1 MLARTCFIRYALFR
15 QKGCT
20 YVHHA
25 FQLARGCIKN
35 ILFHNIYFSLYIQAR
50 SNFTKIYSKLHIYCR
65 AQYRNFVSV
74 AKKKLFLD
82 FRLEVFFVF
91 AWKTLKRRS
100 IALLITI
107 RLFLRASNLR
117 GRFYRKFVTLNR
129 IARRSLIF
137 FARRRCRIWRC
148 NVSSVLNSRGRL
160 KARMKV
166 LRQYE
171 FCTSGVLLN
180 SHLRIRLAI
189 DEQLFQPT
197 LATRRRRCRRRGCS
211 CGRYIT
217 RALMNPARRRHTA
230 IG

>member
-107 RLFLRASNLR
+107 QLFPRASNLR
-117 GRFYRKFVTLNR
+117 GRFYRKFVTLISR
-129 IARRSLIF
+129 AE
-137 FARRRCRIWRC
+137 
-148 NVSSVLNSRGRL
+148 VSSSSLGEGVAFEGVMFLPSWTRGGGL
-160 KARMKV
+160 KREW
-166 LRQYE
+166 R
-171 FCTSGVLLN
+171 
-180 SHLRIRLAI
+180 
-189 DEQLFQPT
+189 
-197 LATRRRRCRRRGCS
+197 S
-211 CGRYIT
+211 CVNMSFAQVAYY
-217 RALMNPARRRHTA
+217 
-230 IG
+230 